1 MYGHYYADKVI
12 VFHAFNDAG
21 AFAVFDVQCH
31 NFVSEQIQGVHE
43 VPGVK
48 GSFYLFARETNHELL
63 F

>member
-31 NFVSEQIQGVHE
+31 NFVFEQIEGVHE
-43 VPGVK
+43 VPRVK
-48 GSFYLFARETNHELL
+48 CAFDLFS
-63 F
+63 